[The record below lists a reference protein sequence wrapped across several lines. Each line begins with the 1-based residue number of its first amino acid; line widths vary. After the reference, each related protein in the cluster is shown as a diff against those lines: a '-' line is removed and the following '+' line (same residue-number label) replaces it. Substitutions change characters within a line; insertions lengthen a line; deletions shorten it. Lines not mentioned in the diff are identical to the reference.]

1 MDLLGLALRTRG
13 VVRLDGPSCTRTLGS
28 HLSSDAGSSL
38 SLSAGSTLSLSA
50 GSHLSLSSG
59 SSPGT
64 ANDFAAFQAS
74 EIPRCPPSSLPGGM
88 CGAMENCTGSTA
100 QIVLGT
106 VNDFAASQARE
117 IPRVIVPIPPPS
129 APTPS
134 ERNGTNNWPHVP
146 RAQTHTDSG
155 LYDRVWSGS
164 IPKSRESWSRIYN
177 AGPPD

>member
-1 MDLLGLALRTRG
+1 MRVPICHYLQVPSCHCLQVPICHCRLAVALGLRTIS
-13 VVRLDGPSCTRTLGS
+13 L
-28 HLSSDAGSSL
+28 LSKQANSL
-38 SLSAGSTLSLSA
+38 ASV
-50 GSHLSLSSG
+50 
-59 SSPGT
+59 SPT
-64 ANDFAAFQAS
+64 
-74 EIPRCPPSSLPGGM
+74 PSLPGGM